1 MSVPVFPRPT
11 PRCIKH
17 VPTQCV
23 HYDILHE
30 ERSHS
35 HFTDKETKAKDDGD
49 IVCLP
54 TFVNCLCGKK
64 KSCWLRK
71 GVSPLFISYN
81 LSLLLIPLSTARSK
95 AVYGFCM
102 TLGKL
107 KESLVEKLLGS
118 LWANSKLSQKPS
130 YVAGLEWLHRYHTYE
145 VTMARGEFIN
155 RRVCPDHSVDSLQ
168 KR

>member
-1 MSVPVFPRPT
+1 MFPRPT

-64 KSCWLRK
+64 
-71 GVSPLFISYN
+71 N
-81 LSLLLIPLSTARSK
+81 LVDLGREYHPFLSRIT
-95 AVYGFCM
+95 
-102 TLGKL
+102 
-107 KESLVEKLLGS
+107 
-118 LWANSKLSQKPS
+118 
-130 YVAGLEWLHRYHTYE
+130 
-145 VTMARGEFIN
+145 
-155 RRVCPDHSVDSLQ
+155 
-168 KR
+168 